1 MFRSFPLLLLL
12 LAAVLPGPAP
22 ALDLTLP
29 APVAGQQ
36 AASENPA
43 SVELPTGPFADGA
56 LPVRRVTGA
65 LDRRA
70 WQLDAPRLS
79 LTELANPLR
88 EQLLA
93 QGYDILFDC
102 ETKGCGGFDFR
113 FAIQVMPEPGMHV
126 DLGDFRFIAALKG
139 EEVVNLLVSRSPGYG
154 FVQLTRVAPEP
165 MADAVPAGTETPMPE
180 IAPPVVEAP
189 PAAVETAPPGD
200 PGAALEAVGA
210 AVLED
215 LVFAS
220 GSSALEAGDYPSLA
234 ALAEWLAADPARRV
248 ALVGHTDVSGG
259 LEANIALS
267 KKRAQAVRQALL
279 QMPGVQG
286 AQVTAEGVGP
296 LAPRATNLTEDGRR
310 KNRRVEAVMA
320 STQ

>member
-1 MFRSFPLLLLL
+1 MYRSLPLLLLL
-12 LAAVLPGPAP
+12 SGPVAALELA
-22 ALDLTLP
+22 LP

-43 SVELPTGPFADGA
+43 SVELPTGPFAAGA

-70 WQLDAPRLS
+70 WQLEAPRLT
-79 LTELANPLR
+79 LTELADPLR

-102 ETKGCGGFDFR
+102 ETRGCGGFDFR
-113 FAIQVMPEPGMHV
+113 FAIEVMPEPGMHV
-126 DLGDFRFIAALKG
+126 DLGDFRFIAAEKG
-139 EEVVNLLVSRSPGYG
+139 GEVVNLLVSRSPGYG

-165 MADAVPAGTETPMPE
+165 MADAVPATADPDP
-180 IAPPVVEAP
+180 AP
-189 PAAVETAPPGD
+189 PAAEAAPAPAAPPPGD
-200 PGAALEAVGA
+200 LGAALAEGGAV
-210 AVLED
+210 VLED

-220 GSSALEAGDYPSLA
+220 GSSALESGDTPSLA
-234 ALAEWLAADPARRV
+234 VLAEWLAADPARRV
-248 ALVGHTDVSGG
+248 VLVGHTDDSGG

-267 KKRAQAVRQALL
+267 RKRAQAVRQALL
-279 QMPGVQG
+279 DHGVAAG
-286 AQVTAEGVGP
+286 QVSAEGVGP
-296 LAPRATNLTEDGRR
+296 LAPRATNLTEEGRR
-310 KNRRVEAVMA
+310 KNRRVEAVPA

>member
-1 MFRSFPLLLLL
+1 MYRCLSLLLLL
-12 LAAVLPGPAP
+12 SGPAF

-43 SVELPTGPFADGA
+43 SVELPTGPFAAGV

-70 WQLDAPRLS
+70 WQLEAPRLT
-79 LTELANPLR
+79 LTELAGPLR

-113 FAIQVMPEPGMHV
+113 FAIEVMPEPGMHV
-126 DLGDFRFIAALKG
+126 DLGDFRFIAAEKG

-165 MADAVPAGTETPMPE
+165 MADAVPE
-180 IAPPVVEAP
+180 APDPAP
-189 PAAVETAPPGD
+189 PAAEAAPAPATPPPGD
-200 PGAALEAVGA
+200 LGAALAAGGAV
-210 AVLED
+210 VLED

-220 GSSALEAGDYPSLA
+220 GSSALESGDTPSLA
-234 ALAEWLAADPARRV
+234 VLAEWLAVDPARRV
-248 ALVGHTDVSGG
+248 VLVGHTDDSGG

-267 KKRAQAVRQALL
+267 RKRAQAVRQALL
-279 QMPGVQG
+279 DHGVAAG
-286 AQVTAEGVGP
+286 QVSAEGVGP

-310 KNRRVEAVMA
+310 KNRRVEAVPA

>member
-1 MFRSFPLLLLL
+1 MHRSLPLLLLL
-12 LAAVLPGPAP
+12 SGPVAALELA
-22 ALDLTLP
+22 LP

-43 SVELPTGPFADGA
+43 SVELPTGPFAAGA

-70 WQLDAPRLS
+70 WQLDAPRLT
-79 LTELANPLR
+79 LTELADPLR

-102 ETKGCGGFDFR
+102 ETRGCGGFDFR
-113 FAIQVMPEPGMHV
+113 FAIEVMPEPGMHV
-126 DLGDFRFIAALKG
+126 DLGDFRFIAAEKG
-139 EEVVNLLVSRSPGYG
+139 GEVVNLLVSRSPGYG

-165 MADAVPAGTETPMPE
+165 MADAVPAAADPDP
-180 IAPPVVEAP
+180 AP
-189 PAAVETAPPGD
+189 PAAEAPSAPAALPPGD
-200 PGAALEAVGA
+200 LGAALAAGGAV
-210 AVLED
+210 VLED

-220 GSSALEAGDYPSLA
+220 GSSALESGDTPSLA

-248 ALVGHTDVSGG
+248 VLVGHTDDSGG

-267 KKRAQAVRQALL
+267 RKRAQAVRQALL
-279 QMPGVQG
+279 DHG
-286 AQVTAEGVGP
+286 AAAGQVSAEGVGP
-296 LAPRATNLTEDGRR
+296 LAPRATNLTEEGRR
-310 KNRRVEAVMA
+310 KNRRVEAVPA